1 MYQYVT
7 NNGNDW
13 VGFGGTDNASALHC
27 EPIDTAFSDAV
38 AAVKVSGPQLMLQ

>member
-7 NNGNDW
+7 NNGNDQ
-13 VGFGGTDNASALHC
+13 VGFGGTDASALHC